1 MLFESLQEIVHNKK
15 ATEEEIR
22 IGLPFSKALENKL
35 LCINIK
41 TKRQWKKYWCLKGPW
56 ASGAW
61 HVSRLYFWT
70 L

>member
-41 TKRQWKKYWCLKGPW
+41 TRDNGRNI
-56 ASGAW
+56 GA
-61 HVSRLYFWT
+61 
-70 L
+70 